1 MRFLCANFS
10 NNSIGVLVSFIERS
24 SSIQLMFSPPI
35 FKMPLYIDAG
45 SKCMKGKWEIILLL
59 HICWCPPKGICHAGN
74 DIKMIPSELM
84 YLGRFDKNVAL
95 SFICS
100 ITSWQMIKSNL
111 CSNPFNL
118 KISEAMKFP
127 FICLSSKNR
136 MASLIL
142 PADMSTPV
150 VLLPVRQKV
159 INYLRLRTLF
169 LKYSF
174 PFNLFVFWYVWW

>member
-127 FICLSSKNR
+127 FICLSSKTGWHPWFYLR
-136 MASLIL
+136 IC
-142 PADMSTPV
+142 
-150 VLLPVRQKV
+150 LLLWCCIPVRQKV

-174 PFNLFVFWYVWW
+174 PF